1 MNPHFIF
8 NALNTIQAYIYTNNQ
23 EKAAGYLQKFSE
35 LTRRILNMS
44 NTDTIPLRE
53 EFRALQLYLDLEQ
66 QRLEEPADVIWDID
80 PRLDIDLIHI
90 PSMLIQPYLENAIK
104 HGLLHKKGKK
114 ELTLRFTSRG
124 ENLEIQVEDN
134 GIGRKRAA
142 EMKSNRMEQHQSFAV
157 GANKKRLDIL
167 NHGRKTPIIMAIVD
181 KYGENQEP
189 LGTRVTLSIPRFSS
203 NPS

>member
-1 MNPHFIF
+1 
-8 NALNTIQAYIYTNNQ
+8 
-23 EKAAGYLQKFSE
+23 
-35 LTRRILNMS
+35 
-44 NTDTIPLRE
+44 
-53 EFRALQLYLDLEQ
+53 
-66 QRLEEPADVIWDID
+66 
-80 PRLDIDLIHI
+80 
-90 PSMLIQPYLENAIK
+90 MLIQPYLENAIK